1 MKPSKSRAKQQ
12 PSSAGQ
18 TSLHFGKVS
27 QIDADQYKVRV
38 RLQEMDGLE
47 TYWLRCGPILPDVG
61 TLVAVWLQNE
71 GSGGFV
77 QMAGTG
83 NAERF
88 KIQCSDG
95 TFVSYEDGELTVSGQ
110 PQQIT
115 LEGDRIDFNP

>member
-1 MKPSKSRAKQQ
+1 MKRSGRAEQQ
-12 PSSAGQ
+12 PSAAGQ
-18 TSLHFGKVS
+18 TSLHFGRVS
-27 QIDADQYKVRV
+27 AIDTGGYKVRV
-38 RLQEMDGLE
+38 RLDEMDGIE
-47 TYWLRCGPILPDVG
+47 TYWLRCGPVLPDVG

-83 NAERF
+83 QAERF

-95 TFVSYEDGELTVSGQ
+95 TYVSYEDGTLEVSGQ

-115 LEGDRIDFNP
+115 LEGDRIDLNP